1 MWCSFSAELVDVS
14 VVIDAEA
21 ILGEVMPSQVAGS
34 FCSRPDHLG
43 YIDWLQ
49 LDRCPLVYVDADSPF
64 YEPTWVNDIAGHLR
78 EINAKLP
85 QSWHPTDPTP
95 ALRDGIVTLK
105 LNAEAASAFRSQNEE
120 DW

>member
-1 MWCSFSAELVDVS
+1 MWCSFSAELVESS
-14 VVIDAEA
+14 VFVDAGT
-21 ILGEVMPSQVAGS
+21 ILGESMPSQVGAS
-34 FCSRPDHLG
+34 FCSPPDQLG
-43 YIDWLQ
+43 YIDWLE
-49 LDRCPLVYVDADSPF
+49 LDRCPLVYVDAGSPF
-64 YEPTWVNDIAGHLR
+64 GEPTWVNDIAGHLR

-105 LNAEAASAFRSQNEE
+105 LNAEAAASHRTQNEE